1 MPTVTVFAKSE
12 IGLRRSRN
20 EDAFVKRTDL
30 GVFAVADGMGGE
42 AAGNLASK
50 IFTDTA
56 IEVFSNA
63 RKQPGLD
70 IADLVQE
77 SLRVANER
85 ILNEATVNPRHQGM
99 GCTAELIS
107 FCDQN
112 FVLGH
117 VGDSRTYCYRQGQLI
132 QITRDHSLVQ
142 DQIDHGLLGPSE
154 ARGHA
159 LRNVILR
166 AVGVKETL
174 SVDLIKGKSLAGD
187 IFLLCSDGLTD
198 MVDDCAIKN
207 VLSLSVHLEQKGEKL
222 VELAKSAGGDDD
234 ITVVL
239 CKILS

>member
-1 MPTVTVFAKSE
+1 MSTITASAKSD

-20 EDAFVKRTDL
+20 EDAFIENTSL
-30 GVFAVADGMGGE
+30 GIFSVADGMGGE

-50 IFTDTA
+50 IFTEST

-63 RKQPGLD
+63 RNKPGLS

-77 SLRVANER
+77 SLRLANER
-85 ILNEATVNPRHQGM
+85 IHNEATVNSEHQGM
-99 GCTAELIS
+99 GCTAELIA
-107 FCDQN
+107 FFDQN

-117 VGDSRTYCYRQGQLI
+117 VGDSRTYLYRQEQLT

-142 DQIDHGLLGPSE
+142 EQIDNGILTPGE

-166 AVGVKETL
+166 AVGVDETL
-174 SVDLIKGKSLAGD
+174 SVDLIKGKSSAGD

-198 MVDDCAIKN
+198 MVDDSAIKR

-239 CKILS
+239 CKILP